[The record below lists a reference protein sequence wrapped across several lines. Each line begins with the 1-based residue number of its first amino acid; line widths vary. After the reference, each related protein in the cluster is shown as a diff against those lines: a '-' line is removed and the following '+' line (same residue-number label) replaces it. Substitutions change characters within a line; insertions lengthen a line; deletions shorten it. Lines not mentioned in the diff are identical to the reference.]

1 MKLNEHQ
8 MSFNEKKRNEFL
20 DIPYSEHIVPFPNF
34 ASVIMQHAREFPDK
48 MALDFNTK
56 SYTYSE
62 LLQTCL
68 ALKLKAD
75 ITLSMKDTENDLI
88 LLLALLLQG
97 ISFNLDFEANS
108 TLKLNEIK
116 RQKKDIH
123 YFEPPYVRLD
133 DKAMTLNKEFCFS
146 QYNILVAAQAIGN
159 AFKLFRPGNA
169 LCPLSI
175 TSIADLS
182 FGILAPLYF
191 AKSIYFEQK
200 DDKNYFQ
207 YSWKIQVESDLRD
220 ASTILCDTETNK
232 KAYTLKKS
240 FDMVLGL
247 GPVMSP
253 KGEMVKLLGLDIEE
267 VKGEWKVLGHCLG
280 DKL

>member
-1 MKLNEHQ
+1 

-20 DIPYSEHIVPFPNF
+20 DIPYAEHIIPFPNF

-48 MALDFNTK
+48 IALGFNSK

-62 LLQTCL
+62 LLQTCFEL
-68 ALKLKAD
+68 ELKTD

-97 ISFNLDFEANS
+97 IPFNLDFEANT

-146 QYNILVAAQAIGN
+146 QYNILVAAQAVGN

-175 TSIADLS
+175 TSIADVS
-182 FGILAPLYF
+182 FGVLAPLYF
-191 AKSIYFEQK
+191 AKSIYFEQN

-207 YSWKIQVESDLRD
+207 YSWNIQIESNLRD
-220 ASTILCDTETNK
+220 ASTILFTAKTDV
-232 KAYTLKKS
+232 KAYTLEKS
-240 FDMVLGL
+240 FDEILGL
-247 GPVMSP
+247 GPVISP

-267 VKGEWKVLGHCLG
+267 VKGEWKVSGHCLG
-280 DKL
+280 EKLT

>member
-1 MKLNEHQ
+1 

-20 DIPYSEHIVPFPNF
+20 DIPYAEHIVPFPNF

-48 MALDFNTK
+48 MALGFNSK

-68 ALKLKAD
+68 ELELKTNL
-75 ITLSMKDTENDLI
+75 TLSMKDIENDLI

-97 ISFNLDFEANS
+97 IPFNLNFEANT
-108 TLKLNEIK
+108 TLKLNKIK

-133 DKAMTLNKEFCFS
+133 DEAMTLNKEFCFS

-175 TSIADLS
+175 ISIADIS
-182 FGILAPLYF
+182 FGVLAPLYF
-191 AKSIYFEQK
+191 AKSIYFDHIGE
-200 DDKNYFQ
+200 KNYFQ
-207 YSWKIQVESDLRD
+207 YSWNIQIESNLRD
-220 ASTILCDTETNK
+220 ASTILFMAKTNL

-240 FDMVLGL
+240 FDEILGL
-247 GPVMSP
+247 GPVISP

-267 VKGEWKVLGHCLG
+267 VKGEWKVSGHCLG
-280 DKL
+280 EKLT